1 MNPHDKTERSQT
13 ERISFELELF
23 HPPEKVWRALT
34 DPQLLSEWLLPI
46 AALDLQPGAE
56 FRFTAPPQP
65 EWDGIVNGRILEADA
80 PRKLSYE
87 LGAGRTLP
95 QRDPARSVDGNE
107 HRRARL
113 CARTRPPR
121 LHEGARPLD
130 ADRGGRHCRGDA
142 TVLRAASRFG

>member
-80 PRKLSYE
+80 PRKLSYSWVVGD
-87 LGAGRTLP
+87 LDTIVTFTLKP
-95 QRDPARSVDGNE
+95 TESGTW
-107 HRRARL
+107 L
-113 CARTRPPR
+113 SL
-121 LHEGARPLD
+121 LHSGFQESQKRNFGGARYGWGLMS
-130 ADRGGRHCRGDA
+130 DRL
-142 TVLRAASRFG
+142 VELLSRTS